1 MMLSAFWPFYQF
13 LWTVYFI
20 CMFLVGFW
28 CIFMFFGFVIPLW
41 LTEGLA
47 EYFGKTKPFDP
58 EDVRRKLMTEQEG
71 VELVFSNPKGDGPF
85 LHGPDTHGHH

>member
-13 LWTVYFI
+13 LWTIYFFV
-20 CMFLVGFW
+20 MMMVGFW
-28 CIFMFFGFVIPLW
+28 CIMMFATFIVPLW

-58 EDVRRKLMTEQEG
+58 EQVRYKKLYEQEG
-71 VELVFSNPKGDGPF
+71 VEVIYRKNTSEAVTA
-85 LHGPDTHGHH
+85 H